1 MRNLRLTLLGL
12 SLFLSGYISAQ
23 ESVSSSGN
31 TISGSNGSISY
42 SLGQTIYISYSG
54 TSGEINEGVQQPFEF
69 YLLSIRPS
77 LPENSIDVFP
87 NPAGN
92 YISIRISN
100 ISFKNLRYEM
110 RDAKSNFIS
119 VGKITSNTNK
129 INTSN
134 ISSGIYFLEV
144 FESEEPIKTLK
155 IVKP

>member
-1 MRNLRLTLLGL
+1 M
-12 SLFLSGYISAQ
+12 
-23 ESVSSSGN
+23 
-31 TISGSNGSISY
+31 
-42 SLGQTIYISYSG
+42 
-54 TSGEINEGVQQPFEF
+54 
-69 YLLSIRPS
+69 
-77 LPENSIDVFP
+77 DVFP